1 MSHFFTNGGNRT
13 IFQIGTLPA
22 IHLASRN
29 ITGIQKGSHK
39 MRNDIETSDKVM
51 GSESRLWLAVA
62 LSVSMIFTSYAVSVL
77 NHHANIDMNVQNY
90 THRPIVVSYL
100 A

>member
-22 IHLASRN
+22 INLASRN
-29 ITGIQKGSHK
+29 ITGIQKGRHK
-39 MRNDIETSDKVM
+39 MRKDIGTSEKAN

-77 NHHANIDMNVQNY
+77 NHYDDVNMNVPNY
-90 THRPIVVSYL
+90 THRPIGVSYL